1 MANTLTATC
10 DLTVRGSFE
19 KDTDLT
25 SLIDAFATGSNDFDA
40 ITMELTNGTG
50 TGQANSK
57 WEDTRTLA
65 ALANDDLDLA
75 GGLTDAFGATITFTK
90 IKLLIIT
97 LDAPDG
103 TLKLHVG
110 PQGLANAWSAP
121 FGGAGATVYKI
132 VFQTEVLVWD
142 KYGVAVTAGTG
153 DLLRINNPHAT
164 LSVTYHIFM
173 IGTV

>member
-65 ALANDDLDLA
+65 ASGNDDLDLA

-90 IKLLIIT
+90 IKFLVVT

-103 TLKLHVG
+103 TLSLRVG
-110 PQGLANAWSAP
+110 PQGVANAWQGP
-121 FGGAGATVYKI
+121 FGGTGATVYKTVTQAEI
-132 VFQTEVLVWD
+132 LVFD
-142 KYGVAVTAGTG
+142 KYGFSVTAATG
-153 DLLRINNPHAT
+153 DILRINNPSAS
-164 LSVTYHIFM
+164 SVVYHIFM